1 MNPRVLAPVL
11 LLAGLTIGGIATC
24 IPTGMSAAI
33 GSRAQPQEAFY
44 PSYEQIVA
52 RLIRLQGSSPDIVR
66 VREIGRSSN
75 GRPILAV
82 KVSDNAAQEEDEPA
96 WLFLGIIHGREP
108 LGLKITLGLIHDL
121 TRGYGVDQEITDWV
135 NAYEIWFVPVL
146 NAYGYETNRRKNG
159 DRPGVDLNRNY
170 DFRWDRCVVYQPQCT
185 DPNSSYFRGT
195 APFSEPETRALRDL
209 AIEQRPLYGIDF
221 HHGNPFPQSQIMQPW
236 GIGRADD
243 LVLRPPDQ
251 AKLLETA
258 QEFARWTLASRQAGG
273 FCQIGSPIFDPAV
286 CRMPAL
292 SLLAPMGQSSNWHY
306 AAVGTFHYV
315 VEIAQRLYND
325 RYFYTPDPAD
335 DDPHSLQQAEEY
347 VRNLSGGIKQWF
359 RRFLH
364 GREGE
369 SFAYRGPGIT
379 GRVTDARTG
388 RPLEALIEV
397 ESITNDA
404 IRART
409 SDPDFGRFY
418 RLLPEGTYSV
428 RISKEGYQAETRRV
442 TVADGPLATLDMVLT
457 PRQ

>member
-1 MNPRVLAPVL
+1 MILRLLTVGA
-11 LLAGLTIGGIATC
+11 LLAGLTLAGIAIG
-24 IPTGMSAAI
+24 IPTTTSASF
-33 GSRAQPQEAFY
+33 GTSTQTQEAFY
-44 PSYEQIVA
+44 PPYEQIVA
-52 RLIRLQGSSPDIVR
+52 GLIRLQGSYPDIVR
-66 VREIGRSSN
+66 VREIGRGSD

-135 NAYEIWFVPVL
+135 NAYEIWFVPVQ

-170 DFRWDRCVVYQPQCT
+170 DFRWDRCTVYQPQCT
-185 DPNSSYFRGT
+185 DPNSSYFRGA

-209 AIEQRPLYGIDF
+209 AIEQRPLFGIDF
-221 HHGNPFPQSQIMQPW
+221 HHGNPFPQSQIMRPW
-236 GIGRADD
+236 GIGRTDD
-243 LVLRPPDQ
+243 VVLPPPDQ
-251 AKLLETA
+251 ARLLETA
-258 QEFARWTLASRQAGG
+258 QEIARWTLASRQAGG
-273 FCQIGSPIFDPAV
+273 FCQMGSPIFDPTV
-286 CRMPAL
+286 CRMPAGG
-292 SLLAPMGQSSNWHY
+292 LLAPMGQSSNWHY
-306 AAVGTFHYV
+306 SAVGTFHYV
-315 VEIAQRLYND
+315 VEIAERLYND

-347 VRNLSGGIKQWF
+347 VRNLSDGLKQWL

-364 GREGE
+364 GRDGEG
-369 SFAYRGPGIT
+369 FTYRGPGFT
-379 GRVTDARTG
+379 GRVIDARTG

-397 ESITNDA
+397 EGLTGDVT
-404 IRART
+404 RTRT
-409 SDPDFGRFY
+409 SDPGFGRFY
-418 RLLPEGTYSV
+418 RLLPAGTHSV

-442 TVADGPLATLDMVLT
+442 SVADGPLVTLDVALT